1 MGNETNNKEK
11 DEINNNDYIMGNET
25 NSNDYVI
32 GNNNNNDNYYIVGN
46 DNNYNEIDNNKYV
59 IRNDNINIIYEN
71 EQENCKITHKIQKT
85 SPKSFHYSPVL
96 EKKELINTSSNINII
111 NNNEF
116 NQNYTQTTPITENST
131 PMSVFKTPDN
141 SNYSWG
147 SIKSLSPKTLFHE
160 YKDEYV
166 NTSPQSVTDV
176 LELKY
181 EKNNNIDLLYEN
193 KSIIEEKEETKE
205 VKHHVNVDRHLK
217 YLSKWNKIHI
227 ELHKQND
234 NINYIQSRFNREI
247 IKENNINQSQEKYKI
262 FQQMK

>member
-1 MGNETNNKEK
+1 MGNEVNNNEIVNNNYVIGNDNNDNKEK
-11 DEINNNDYIMGNET
+11 DEINNN
-25 NSNDYVI
+25 
-32 GNNNNNDNYYIVGN
+32 YYIVGN
-46 DNNYNEIDNNKYV
+46 DNNDHEIDNNKYV

-71 EQENCKITHKIQKT
+71 EQENCKITHKIQKI